1 MQPVTLLLGIHN
13 HQPVGNFAHV
23 FRLAFDRCYRPFLDI
38 LERHPRIR
46 LALHYS
52 GPLLDWMDKEEPAF
66 CDRLAKLVAAR
77 QVEMLGGG
85 YYEPI
90 LSVIPDRDAVGQVNL
105 LSRWLRER
113 MGAAPQG
120 LWLAERAWDGEL
132 PKKLAPTGL
141 RYTILDDS
149 HFIHAGLDPE
159 AVRGYYV
166 TEKEGQPLAVF
177 PISKDLRYRIPFRAP
192 EDLLA
197 FLARLGERA
206 PDAIDHTRPPQAVDP
221 LQLRAMGTPDAPLP
235 VAITYADDGEKFGL
249 WPDTYKWVYDEGYL
263 ERLFTLLEEN
273 AAWIRLNTFGDY
285 LNAHPPTGRVY
296 LPSASYDELME
307 WALPTPAAKALEDRL
322 AELEREG
329 RLAAFRPFLRG
340 GFWDGFLLKY
350 PESNHLHKR
359 MLDVSE
365 RVWRAFPTAAE
376 VSEPTRLVWRAQGND
391 AYWHGLF
398 GGLYLNYLRHEA
410 YRNLIEA
417 ENQVDAALHWGR
429 EWLDVRLTDLDKDGH
444 DEVVIA
450 TRRLGVCLAPA
461 CGGGL
466 LELDYRPRAFNL
478 SDVLARREEAYHRKL
493 AEAALHQAAGGGAPQ
508 SIHDRIRVKEQGLD
522 RALIYDRHR
531 RLGFLDRFLHPEATW
546 ETLDRI
552 DDEDRGNCVAGAYA
566 LEPDGPVI
574 TNGVLTVP
582 LTFRASVALEGD
594 AHPVHI
600 RKVYQVPKGKPWIGV
615 TYTLESRAETP
626 LRVRFG
632 VELNL
637 TLLAGD
643 DPQRYYEGPG
653 SGHRGLRERGSCQE
667 TERFS
672 LVDEWSG
679 FRVTLRLD
687 RRGDIWY
694 MPVET
699 VSQSE
704 EGFERTYQG
713 SALLVSW
720 VLSLHPGAAERL
732 EVRLEISDL

>member
-13 HQPVGNFAHV
+13 HQPVGNFTHV

-66 CDRLAKLVAAR
+66 RDRLAKLVAAR
-77 QVEMLGGG
+77 QVELLGGG

-105 LSRWLRER
+105 LSGWLRER

-120 LWLAERAWDGEL
+120 LWLAERVWDGDL
-132 PKKLAPTGL
+132 PKKLAPTGI

-159 AVRGYYV
+159 TVRGYYM
-166 TEKEGQPLAVF
+166 TEKEGHPLGVF
-177 PISKDLRYRIPFRAP
+177 PISKDLRYLIPFRVP
-192 EDLLA
+192 EDLVA

-206 PDAIDHTRPPQAVDP
+206 QDA
-221 LQLRAMGTPDAPLP
+221 
-235 VAITYADDGEKFGL
+235 AITYADDGEKFGL
-249 WPDTYKWVYDEGYL
+249 WPDTYKWVYEEEYL

-273 AAWIRLNTFGDY
+273 AAWIRLQTFSEY
-285 LNAHPPTGRVY
+285 LNTHPPTGRVY

-307 WALPTPAAKALEDRL
+307 WALPTPAAKALEDRR

-329 RLAAFRPFLRG
+329 RLPLFRPFLRG

-350 PESNHLHKR
+350 PEGNHLHKR

-365 RVWRAFPTAAE
+365 RVWRAFPAAVE
-376 VSEPTRLVWRAQGND
+376 VPEPMRLVWRAQGND

-398 GGLYLNYLRHEA
+398 GGLYLNWLRHEA

-417 ENQVDAALHWGR
+417 ENQVDAALHEGR
-429 EWLDVRLTDLDKDGH
+429 EWLDMRLTDLDKDGH

-450 TRRLGVCLAPA
+450 SRRLGVCLAPA

-493 AEAALHQAAGGGAPQ
+493 AEAALHQAAAGGAPQ
-508 SIHDRIRVKEQGLD
+508 SIHDRVRVKEQGLD

-531 RLGFLDRFLHPEATW
+531 RLGFLDRFLHPGATW

-566 LEPDGPVI
+566 LEADGPAI

-582 LTFRASVALEGD
+582 LAFRASLALEGR
-594 AHPVHI
+594 AHPVLI
-600 RKVYQVPKGKPWIGV
+600 RKVYRVPEGKPWIGV
-615 TYTLESRAETP
+615 RYAIESRAEAP
-626 LRVRFG
+626 LLVRFG

-637 TLLAGD
+637 TLLAGE
-643 DPQRYYEGPG
+643 DPKRYYEWPG
-653 SGHRGLRERGSCQE
+653 SSHRRLRERGQCQAIE
-667 TERFS
+667 TFS
-672 LVDEWSG
+672 LVDEWSR

-687 RRGDIWY
+687 RRGEIWY

-704 EGFERTYQG
+704 DGFERTYQG

-720 VLSLHPGAAERL
+720 VLSLHPRAVERL